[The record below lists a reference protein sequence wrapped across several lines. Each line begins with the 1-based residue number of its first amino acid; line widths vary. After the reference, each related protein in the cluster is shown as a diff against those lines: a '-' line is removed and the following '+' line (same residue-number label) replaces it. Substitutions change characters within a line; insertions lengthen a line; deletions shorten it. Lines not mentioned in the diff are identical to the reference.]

1 MDSSLDVESLGAI
14 TSRQKF
20 SLVMR
25 FPMRRRVVSQNDVY
39 CHREIVPDHD
49 LCSKSQD
56 WPLSELAETSQILLD
71 ERTSAKR
78 FQQIYSHLKFAHTQL
93 QESYVKL
100 ELRYSDSLHE
110 WLSEKKVMEL
120 ELTRLS
126 AEKRELELLCFELQ
140 KSALSPE
147 SLELIKCEVKNE
159 LQKKS
164 QEELSRATEEIE
176 VAHTECL
183 NVTKELEKLK
193 VEYEQL
199 RIHSKTAQERE
210 LALRELERQH
220 ITESK
225 EEVINRLSSLLGSD
239 TATLAALYREN
250 SQICAQYHL
259 VVGEAEKSKRLYDTQ
274 MSELKNELIRVIEG
288 LAAAKSDRAALVTKC
303 ESLSEEMESLAK
315 RLTRAQ
321 ADLKAA
327 RQRIV
332 DCERARLSSEKHLEG
347 RVHCL
352 RTELNN
358 CRLVAQRERVEIE
371 RQRDQ
376 LAFQVQG
383 RFYLTYTFEN
393 YNLANQM
400 ALSLAKFE
408 ESEVLH
414 QQRLQEMVQ
423 RESDL
428 RRTIA
433 DSTEESRKRS
443 VEMLHQ
449 LECTQSRLRELTARH
464 KDITQVLAESETL
477 KSETQKK
484 LSLSEAQNS
493 ALKDELAMVRHE
505 LRARQN
511 QIQSLECALKEITS
525 AGDQLPEK
533 QRMKLIEKISQLNAE
548 LAAKSYEAEQHRQ
561 ENEKLR

>member
-1 MDSSLDVESLGAI
+1 MK
-14 TSRQKF
+14 SR
-20 SLVMR
+20 
-25 FPMRRRVVSQNDVY
+25 
-39 CHREIVPDHD
+39 
-49 LCSKSQD
+49 
-56 WPLSELAETSQILLD
+56 
-71 ERTSAKR
+71 
-78 FQQIYSHLKFAHTQL
+78 
-93 QESYVKL
+93 
-100 ELRYSDSLHE
+100 
-110 WLSEKKVMEL
+110 
-120 ELTRLS
+120 
-126 AEKRELELLCFELQ
+126 
-140 KSALSPE
+140 
-147 SLELIKCEVKNE
+147 
-159 LQKKS
+159 
-164 QEELSRATEEIE
+164 EELSRATEEIE

-193 VEYEQL
+193 TEYEQL

-210 LALRELERQH
+210 IVLRELERQH

-239 TATLAALYREN
+239 TETLAALYREN
-250 SQICAQYHL
+250 SQMCAQYHL

-274 MSELKNELIRVIEG
+274 MSELKNELIRAIEG
-288 LAAAKSDRAALVTKC
+288 LASAKTDRAALATKC

-315 RLTRAQ
+315 GLTRAQ
-321 ADLKAA
+321 TDLKAA

-332 DCERARLSSEKHLEG
+332 DCERARLSSEKHHEG

-383 RFYLTYTFEN
+383 SIFQHSPFLTLVNLQYFTERFLSD
-393 YNLANQM
+393 LANQM

-408 ESEVLH
+408 ETEALH
-414 QQRLQEMVQ
+414 QQRLQEMMQ

-428 RRTIA
+428 RKTIA

-449 LECTQSRLRELTARH
+449 LECTQSRLRELTAQH
-464 KDITQVLAESETL
+464 KDMTQVLAEVRTSAINDTSETL

-493 ALKDELAMVRHE
+493 ALKDELSMVRHE
-505 LRARQN
+505 LTARQN

-525 AGDQLPEK
+525 ADDQLPEK

-548 LAAKSYEAEQHRQ
+548 LAAKSYEAEQSRQ